1 MQKVKQYAPW
11 LAAVAGSGAI
21 ANAGYVLNAALNM
34 DSSNIIVLAQALV
47 SLLLGLGGVGYAAKS
62 SGGAVASKSSF
73 GDDMEAVRHLAESL
87 DLYEESSDPLRTISD
102 LALQKEMEP
111 DG

>member
-11 LAAVAGSGAI
+11 IAAVAGSGAI

-34 DSSNIIVLAQALV
+34 DSSNIMVLAQALV

-62 SGGAVASKSSF
+62 SGGAVAPSSTF
-73 GDDMEAVRHLAESL
+73 SGDMEAVKHLAESL
-87 DLYEESSDPLRTISD
+87 SDYEDSSEPLRAISD

-111 DG
+111 DD

>member
-21 ANAGYVLNAALNM
+21 ANAGYVFNAALNL
-34 DSSNIIVLAQALV
+34 DGTNIAVMLQALV

-62 SGGAVASKSSF
+62 SGGQSATTYA
-73 GDDMEAVRHLAESL
+73 DDTEAVQHLASVCKGCPEA
-87 DLYEESSDPLRTISD
+87 EK
-102 LALQKEMEP
+102 ALQTINSRILDREMEP
-111 DG
+111 DA

>member
-11 LAAVAGSGAI
+11 IAAVAGSGAI

-34 DSSNIIVLAQALV
+34 DSSNIVVLLQALV

-62 SGGAVASKSSF
+62 SGGAVVSSTF
-73 GDDMEAVRHLAESL
+73 SGDMEAVKHLAESL
-87 DLYEESSDPLRTISD
+87 NEYEDASEPLRAISD
-102 LALQKEMEP
+102 IALQKEMEP
-111 DG
+111 GD